1 VLLRAWGR
9 GMRVVMLQFIKAKT
23 GKWGEIR
30 AAAKMGVEL
39 VPLGDGFT
47 WTSKDI
53 EHDRSLAQEGWR
65 QCRERI
71 MSGNYDIVILDGMT
85 YCLKF
90 EWLEIGDVLDTLRAR
105 PEKLHVIIT
114 GRDAPEELIEFA
126 DLVTEM
132 REVKHPYRAGIR
144 AQPGVEF

>member
-1 VLLRAWGR
+1 
-9 GMRVVMLQFIKAKT
+9 MRVVMLQFIKAKT

-30 AAAKMGVEL
+30 AAEKMGVEM
-39 VPLGDGFT
+39 VPLGEGFT

-53 EHDRSLAQEGWR
+53 EHDRALAEEGWA

-71 MSGNYDIVILDGMT
+71 LSGNYDIVILDEMT

-90 EWLEIGDVLDTLRAR
+90 GWLDVAQVLETLRAR
-105 PEKLHVIIT
+105 PPTQHVIIT
-114 GRDAPEELIEFA
+114 GRDAPPELIEFA